1 MTRPPLTARL
11 VPAEFHIHCAVA
23 DLLGRCADKRWLWT
37 HFPAGEKRDMLTGT
51 RLQRMGLKPGWPDFI
66 LISPMGL
73 PYFLELKSAKGDLS
87 HEQQAFARTIRA
99 RGLEYSVA
107 RSVDQA
113 IEILGGWGVV
123 PLAVSDIIG
132 KPERATP

>member
-1 MTRPPLTARL
+1 MRL

-23 DLLGRCADKRWLWT
+23 DLLRRCADRRWLWT
-37 HFPAGEKRDMLTGT
+37 HFPAGEKRDKITGD

-66 LISPMGL
+66 LISPHGV
-73 PYFLELKSAKGDLS
+73 PYFLELKSKTGELAPAQLD
-87 HEQQAFARTIRA
+87 FARTIRA

-113 IEILGGWGVV
+113 IKILGGWGVV

-132 KPERATP
+132 KPERAAP